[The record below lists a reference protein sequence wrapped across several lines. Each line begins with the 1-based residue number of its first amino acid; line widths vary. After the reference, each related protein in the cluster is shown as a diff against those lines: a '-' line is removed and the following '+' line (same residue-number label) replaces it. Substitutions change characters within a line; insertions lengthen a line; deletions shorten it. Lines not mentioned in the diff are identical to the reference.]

1 MLEALDRLPVARSCI
16 GLGIQDVFI
25 VCCDGLKGVPESA
38 RATWPLADVQT
49 CVDLVRS
56 ATRLTSKKHSAE
68 VCLKLPEIHAAPP
81 SRPPK
86 TASPSSPRPAVTGF
100 RPSLGCRTGTG
111 CATAARERPCHVNTW
126 RRRSCWSSTGRA
138 SGLITAA
145 V

>member
-1 MLEALDRLPVARSCI
+1 MTVLTELRNR
-16 GLGIQDVFI
+16 GIQDAFI

-56 ATRLTSKKHSAE
+56 ATRLTSKKHWAE
-68 VCLKLPEIHAAPP
+68 VCPELPEIHAAPP

-100 RPSLGCRTGTG
+100 RPQ
-111 CATAARERPCHVNTW
+111 
-126 RRRSCWSSTGRA
+126 
-138 SGLITAA
+138 SGLSYRDRVCDGCSGAA
-145 V
+145 MSRQNVATPVVLGARLVERQV